1 MKTLFLGPFA
11 ARVAPTIL
19 AKMTEKTDYDTL
31 ADESDTQRLIPLL
44 GEAEIVVGHIW
55 KKGFPEAPRLK
66 FIQSTAAGLDLIDVP
81 SIPPGVVLCNVFG
94 HEPAIAEYVIA
105 TILVLQQRLLDRVS
119 AFRAGSWP
127 ADGPGGG
134 TRHGEMLGATIGIV
148 GYGRIGRDVAK
159 RAVAFGCEVIGANR
173 SPIADPGDA
182 SQIYPLDELDQML
195 PRCDVVVIAAGL
207 APETQGLIDAR
218 RLALM
223 KPGALLIN
231 IGRARIVD
239 EEALYAALRDGQLG
253 GAALDVWWRY
263 PSPTDPHVR
272 PSHLP
277 FHELPNV
284 LMTPHTSSASD
295 STAERRW
302 SVVADNLD
310 RFVRGERLANIVTII
325 PGGTHG

>member
-19 AKMTEKTDYDTL
+19 DKMTEPVEHDTL

-44 GEAEIVVGHIW
+44 SEAEIVVGHIW
-55 KKGFPEAPRLK
+55 KKSFPEAPRLK

-105 TILVLQQRLLDRVS
+105 TTLALQQRLFDRVR
-119 AFRAGSWP
+119 AFRDGTWP

-134 TRHGEMLGATIGIV
+134 TRHHEMLGATMGIV
-148 GYGRIGRDVAK
+148 GYGRIGREVAK
-159 RAVAFGCEVIGANR
+159 RAIAFGCEVIAANR

-182 SQIYPLDELDQML
+182 SRVYPLGELDQML

-218 RLALM
+218 RIGFM
-223 KPGALLIN
+223 KPGALLVN
-231 IGRARIVD
+231 IGRAKIVD
-239 EEALYAALRDGQLG
+239 EEALYAALSDGRLG

-263 PSPTDPHVR
+263 PTPAEPDMR

-277 FHELPNV
+277 FYELPNV
-284 LMTPHTSSASD
+284 LMTPHTSSASH

-310 RFVRGERLANIVTII
+310 RFIRGEQPTHII
-325 PGGTHG
+325 ATT